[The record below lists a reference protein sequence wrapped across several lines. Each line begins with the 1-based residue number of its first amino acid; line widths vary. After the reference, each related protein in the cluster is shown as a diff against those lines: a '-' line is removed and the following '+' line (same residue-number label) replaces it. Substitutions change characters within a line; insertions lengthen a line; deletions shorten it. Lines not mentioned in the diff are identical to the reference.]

1 MYGEWRPS
9 TGAARSCCI
18 ALSRAPQQE
27 RSLRAHVDSGMIDA
41 ASEAALQIR
50 DNVERSRFELDVQ
63 GHLVLANYRRQGPVL
78 FIDWV
83 EAPRTLRGT
92 GAADRLMQ
100 GIVDLAR
107 REGLTV
113 RPICGYAAA
122 WLRRHTARDRH
133 A

>member
-1 MYGEWRPS
+1 
-9 TGAARSCCI
+9 
-18 ALSRAPQQE
+18 
-27 RSLRAHVDSGMIDA
+27 MIDA
-41 ASEAALQIR
+41 VSEAALQIR

-83 EAPRTLRGT
+83 EAPRPLRGT